1 MKGKLILGVA
11 AAVLFLTAGVF
22 FLNPPQRR
30 VTSDYPGYD
39 SEASMVKAADLIVTG
54 EVQEVRAEKIKILF
68 SEEKTYRNDEDKEL
82 YTISKI
88 KVTDVLKGNVSIGD
102 VIEVKQMGDG
112 KTLVDTTVKDSGG
125 YFQKGEQK
133 VLFLKSFAHYKV
145 PYSVLN
151 PIQAQYA
158 VQDGRV
164 RACNPSNRLFGSQ
177 SLAKGA
183 DSAGDTPE
191 AFKQKVKSTMQ

>member
-1 MKGKLILGVA
+1 MKGKLIFGAA

-22 FLNPPQRR
+22 FLNPPQRQ

-39 SEASMVKAADLIVTG
+39 SETSMVKAADLIVTG

-68 SEEKTYRNDEDKEL
+68 SEDKVYRNDEDKAL

-88 KVTDVLKGNVSIGD
+88 KVTDVLKGTVRVGD

-112 KTLVDTTVKDSGG
+112 KTLVDTAVKDGGG

-133 VLFLKSFAHYKV
+133 VLFLKSFAQYKV

-151 PIQAQYA
+151 PSQAQYA
-158 VQDGRV
+158 IQDGRV
-164 RACNPSNRLFGSQ
+164 RACNPSNRLFGGQ
-177 SLAKGA
+177 ALAQNSG
-183 DSAGDTPE
+183 SAGDMLET
-191 AFKQKVKSTMQ
+191 FKQKVKNTMQ